1 MVGKKNRA
9 FLIFLL
15 TDFYAASGN
24 RQSLPLVTGGRE
36 YVLAGVHSA
45 EEGDRLFDGA
55 VSKKKQLFKE
65 MRT

>member
-1 MVGKKNRA
+1 L
-9 FLIFLL
+9 FFLL

-24 RQSLPLVTGGRE
+24 RQSFPLVPGVRE
-36 YVLAGVHSA
+36 YVLAGADSA

-65 MRT
+65 M